1 MPLFFDLETT
11 GLESTDRL
19 CSIGFIDNDSTH
31 YELINPAVKVGV
43 KAMSLHHITNE
54 KLQEAVRFSESKV
67 QKLLIELNR
76 SENILVAHNA
86 NFELEFLAK
95 EGIYWQGEVIDTLR
109 CAKHLMNDLESYAL
123 QYLRYEL
130 KLYRDEVEVATKL
143 KISLQEH
150 HALSDALWVKMLYD
164 YLLELSDESSLI
176 EMTKRAVLLEKFS
189 FGKYK
194 DRYIEEVVM
203 QERSYIEWLLHQEID
218 EDLRYSL
225 QHYL

>member
-1 MPLFFDLETT
+1 MPLFLDLETT

-19 CSIGFIDNDSTH
+19 CSIGFIHDDVIH
-31 YELINPAVKVGV
+31 YELISPTCKVGI

-54 KLQEAVRFSESKV
+54 KLQKKALFSESKAEA
-67 QKLLIELNR
+67 LLETFNETK
-76 SENILVAHNA
+76 SVLVAHNA

-95 EGIYWQGEVIDTLR
+95 EGIYWQGAVIDTLR

-130 KLYRDEVEVATKL
+130 KLYKDEEVYATDL

-225 QHYL
+225 RHYL

>member
-1 MPLFFDLETT
+1 
-11 GLESTDRL
+11 
-19 CSIGFIDNDSTH
+19 
-31 YELINPAVKVGV
+31 VGI

-54 KLQEAVRFSESKV
+54 KLQKKALFSESKAEA
-67 QKLLIELNR
+67 LLETFNETK
-76 SENILVAHNA
+76 SVLVAHNA
-86 NFELEFLAK
+86 NSELEFLAK
-95 EGIYWQGEVIDTLR
+95 EGIYWQGAVIDTLR

-130 KLYRDEVEVATKL
+130 KLYKDEEVYATDL

-225 QHYL
+225 RHYL